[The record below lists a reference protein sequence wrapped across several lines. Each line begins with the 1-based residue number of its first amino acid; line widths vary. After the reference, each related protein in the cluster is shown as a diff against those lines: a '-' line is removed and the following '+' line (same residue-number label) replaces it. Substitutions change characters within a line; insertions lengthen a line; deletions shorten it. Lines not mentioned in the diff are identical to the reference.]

1 MKLSIIIL
9 NYNVCHFLEL
19 CLKSVERAILT
30 INAEIIVID
39 NNSDDG
45 SCEMVKQFFPEVIL
59 IKNSENFGF
68 SKGNNIAV
76 SKAKGEYLCILN
88 PDTVVAEN
96 TFLKLLD
103 FTENKEKLGIVGCK
117 LINGS
122 GNFLPESKR
131 NIIYVNAA
139 FKKMSGYSKN
149 YYANH
154 LNQNDIGVVDILVG
168 AFMLLKR
175 DLFNSVQG
183 FDEDYFMY
191 GEDID
196 FSYKIANAGY
206 VNHYLGSLN
215 TLHYKGESTQKDAVY
230 YDRFYGAMRIFYKKH
245 FKPNL
250 LLNLAVAIGVSMG
263 KMLQSTGRNK
273 RQVVDFVPEKAYV
286 FSENFSLYSRIS
298 EKLDIELKTASKS
311 IFDDGAHRNSLFIF
325 DVTYMPYSQIF
336 SVMQRLKNRNNQ
348 FRICPPKSNFI
359 IGSDKS
365 DEKGSVIVF

>member
-1 MKLSIIIL
+1 VKLSIIIL

-19 CLKSVERAILT
+19 CLKSVEKAILT

-45 SCEMVKQFFPEVIL
+45 SCEMVKRLFPEVIL

-76 SKAKGEYLCILN
+76 SQAKGEYLCILN

-96 TFLKLLD
+96 TFLKLLG

-154 LNQNDIGVVDILVG
+154 LNQNDIGEVDVLVG

-196 FSYKIANAGY
+196 ISYKVLNAGY
-206 VNHYLGSLN
+206 HNYYYGETSVIHF
-215 TLHYKGESTQKDAVY
+215 KGESSLKDKFY
-230 YDRFYGAMRIFYKKH
+230 GRKFYGAMQIFYDKHLKKNR
-245 FKPNL
+245 FFDVFVWLGIKVMYFFRRMPSIKKKNILRYVFVSDKMNESLKAKLTKKMILQSDLNAVEKGVEVVFDANL
-250 LLNLAVAIGVSMG
+250 LSYQEIISIIEN
-263 KMLQSTGRNK
+263 NK
-273 RQVVDFVPEKAYV
+273 RD
-286 FSENFSLYSRIS
+286 N
-298 EKLDIELKTASKS
+298 
-311 IFDDGAHRNSLFIF
+311 G
-325 DVTYMPYSQIF
+325 VTFKILP
-336 SVMQRLKNRNNQ
+336 NG
-348 FRICPPKSNFI
+348 SNFI
-359 IGSDKS
+359 LGSDNGFS
-365 DEKGSVIVF
+365 TGEILYF